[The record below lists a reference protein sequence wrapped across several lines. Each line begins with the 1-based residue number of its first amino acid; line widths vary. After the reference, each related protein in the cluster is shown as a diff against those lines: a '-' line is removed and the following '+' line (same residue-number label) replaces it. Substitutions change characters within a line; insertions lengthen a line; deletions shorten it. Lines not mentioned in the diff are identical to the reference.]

1 MILHN
6 QKYFNKFKSTEKI
19 YVTEMDLKMNLNSSY
34 KNLLWTT
41 TAMCKILSDRLCT
54 QMNSSFFLLK
64 VLRCVTEQTVVKCE

>member
-19 YVTEMDLKMNLNSSY
+19 YITEMDLKMNLNSSC
-34 KNLLWTT
+34 KNLLW

-64 VLRCVTEQTVVKCE
+64 VLRHVTEQRVIKCE